1 MQEILDVLEDNL
13 NLMQG
18 QEGVDFTLGNVDDL
32 DPSEWQVRHLHLTV
46 CHFLAAQFRRNHG
59 PGHVLAN

>member
-32 DPSEWQVRHLHLTV
+32 DPSEWQVRHLH
-46 CHFLAAQFRRNHG
+46 
-59 PGHVLAN
+59 